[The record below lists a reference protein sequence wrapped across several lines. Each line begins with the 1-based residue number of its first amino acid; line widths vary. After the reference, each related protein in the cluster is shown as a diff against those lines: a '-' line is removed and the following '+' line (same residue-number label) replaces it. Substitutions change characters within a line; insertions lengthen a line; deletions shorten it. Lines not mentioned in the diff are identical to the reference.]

1 MPGCLDVAIARG
13 GGRVFIACFFS
24 SQTFGSKRRSNNNL
38 AGRSLAGRN
47 LKGGGLVATSDLLK
61 SRPRVFD
68 LSPKAGDNGW
78 MLFLAELDER
88 ATLGSRLLP
97 VAGEGQIRLDVSL
110 PGFSEVSIEIFAPV
124 RVIDP
129 GGDPRRIRFRPV
141 EFIFSDEAPFS
152 VVEGQLEYT
161 GDPSVRFPG
170 ITSSFNEAGYMVSLR
185 VERAGFI
192 GSTVQAG

>member
-1 MPGCLDVAIARG
+1 MAIARG

-88 ATLGSRLLP
+88 ATLGSRQLP
-97 VAGEGQIRLDVSL
+97 VAGEGQD
-110 PGFSEVSIEIFAPV
+110 PV
-124 RVIDP
+124 
-129 GGDPRRIRFRPV
+129 G
-141 EFIFSDEAPFS
+141 
-152 VVEGQLEYT
+152 
-161 GDPSVRFPG
+161 RFPSRVFG
-170 ITSSFNEAGYMVSLR
+170 GLDRDLWAG
-185 VERAGFI
+185 
-192 GSTVQAG
+192 